1 MLRMR
6 LKDRVAIV
14 TGASRGIG
22 RSIAEL
28 FAQEGA
34 KVVINYVKSEKE
46 ASELAEKIR
55 GQSGQA
61 IHVQADV

>member
-1 MLRMR
+1 MR

-22 RSIAEL
+22 RSIAEF

-34 KVVINYVKSEKE
+34 KVVINHVKSEKE

-55 GQSGQA
+55 GQRGQA
-61 IHVQADV
+61 IHLQADV